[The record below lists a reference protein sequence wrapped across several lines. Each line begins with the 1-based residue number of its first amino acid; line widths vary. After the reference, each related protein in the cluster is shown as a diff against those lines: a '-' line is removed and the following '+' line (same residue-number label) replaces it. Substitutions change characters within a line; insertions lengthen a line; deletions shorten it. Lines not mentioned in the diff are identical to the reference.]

1 MSSPVDIS
9 RTNPT
14 CLLFLIDQSHSM
26 TGTFGGAPGKQR
38 AEGVADALNRLLQNL
53 VLKCAKA
60 DGVRDYF
67 HVGVIGYGL
76 KSGSVFRGKLAGKPL
91 VPISEIANNPIRV
104 EQRKKTVD
112 DGTGGLIE
120 QTVRFP
126 IWVEPK
132 ANGKTP
138 MCEALGRAKDTVE
151 TFLTLYPDCYP
162 PMVLNLTDG
171 RPSDGNPLAE
181 AQALCGLASNAG
193 NVVLF
198 NAHMSSKP
206 GAPIMFPSEEDG
218 LPDNYA
224 KLLFRTSSMLPPHL
238 RDAART
244 EGLKVDDGSRGFVF
258 NGDLVAI
265 IRFLEIG
272 TRVSSQVR

>member
-1 MSSPVDIS
+1 MSSPVEIS

-38 AEGVADALNRLLQNL
+38 AEGVAEALNRLLQNL

-67 HVGVIGYGL
+67 HVGVIGYGI
-76 KSGSVFRGKLAGKPL
+76 KIGSVFKGKLAGKPL
-91 VPISEIANNPIRV
+91 APISEIANNPIRV

-112 DGTGGLIE
+112 DGAGGLIE

-126 IWVEPK
+126 VWVEPK

-138 MCEALGRAKDTVE
+138 MCESLGRAKETVE

-171 RPSDGNPLAE
+171 RPSDGNPLAA
-181 AQALCGLASNAG
+181 AQDLCGLASSTG

-206 GAPIMFPSEEDG
+206 VAPIQFPSDEDK

-224 KLLFRTSSMLPPHL
+224 KLLFRISSPLTSFM
-238 RDAART
+238 RKVAAEKQYAVT
-244 EGLKVDDGSRGFVF
+244 EGSRGFVF
-258 NGDLVAI
+258 NADLTTVI
-265 IRFLEIG
+265 DFLDIG
-272 TRVSSQVR
+272 TRPSNLR